1 MIKGTDGKMT
11 PMQVYKAMQSETPA
25 ALPSAGVSR
34 VHNSTGSYQWT
45 EDWPMP
51 PSKAG
56 THTSRPDIQPRGSQ
70 QTIHVGLQL
79 YHPMQPFN
87 IPRSS

>member
-1 MIKGTDGKMT
+1 MIKGADGKMI
-11 PMQVYKAMQSETPA
+11 PMRVYKAMQSETPA

-34 VHNSTGSYQWT
+34 VHKSTGSYQWT

-56 THTSRPDIQPRGSQ
+56 TRGGQRGCPGENEQISVDKGGLWPRPPQF
-70 QTIHVGLQL
+70 V
-79 YHPMQPFN
+79 
-87 IPRSS
+87 